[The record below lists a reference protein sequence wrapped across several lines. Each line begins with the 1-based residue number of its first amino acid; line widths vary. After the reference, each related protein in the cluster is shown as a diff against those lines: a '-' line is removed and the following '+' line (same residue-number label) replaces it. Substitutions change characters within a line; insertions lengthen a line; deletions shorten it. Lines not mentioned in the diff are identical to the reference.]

1 MRINADL
8 GFRRAS
14 WLSKEVFVVVRLL
27 RPSTRCWAG
36 QEKSPDVEVGAFE
49 GGKFRSEIEFG
60 SQPYGTANRVGLG
73 KIQEFPG
80 CGTVDSAWNKAGVA
94 KDSEDGGV
102 QRVEHVCPELEARIL
117 SEPEALSNR
126 EIQIVVKG

>member
-14 WLSKEVFVVVRLL
+14 WLSKEVFDVFRSLG
-27 RPSTRCWAG
+27 PSPICWAG

-49 GGKFRSEIEFG
+49 GGKVRSEIEFG

-73 KIQEFPG
+73 EIQEFPG
-80 CGTVDSAWNKAGVA
+80 CGTVGGAWNKAGVA
-94 KDSEDGGV
+94 KHSED
-102 QRVEHVCPELEARIL
+102 R
-117 SEPEALSNR
+117 
-126 EIQIVVKG
+126 